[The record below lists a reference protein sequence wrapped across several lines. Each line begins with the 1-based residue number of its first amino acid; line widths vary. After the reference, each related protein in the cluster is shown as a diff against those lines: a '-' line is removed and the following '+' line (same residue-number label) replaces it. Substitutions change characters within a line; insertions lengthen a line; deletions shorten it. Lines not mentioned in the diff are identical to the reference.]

1 MAFFELE
8 EGTGRHKKSKHFL
21 HFINWLHQVLVV
33 ACKLF
38 LAA

>member
-21 HFINWLHQVLVV
+21 PFILQFSLNTDRQ
-33 ACKLF
+33 KKY
-38 LAA
+38 